1 MRYPAAEKLEIIRN
15 VEQSH
20 LPAKLTLDKLGIP
33 RRTFYRWVAP
43 SSFANILTSARRIC
57 CHFSDTVRSDIEGI
71 AWKVR
76 QTMEWMA
83 PAHRL
88 RQTASAEERG
98 DGR

>member
-1 MRYPAAEKLEIIRN
+1 MN
-15 VEQSH
+15 
-20 LPAKLTLDKLGIP
+20 IP
-33 RRTFYRWVAP
+33 RPDPVP
-43 SSFANILTSARRIC
+43 SRGVSDLDRHIETLLRVIHSRNLAWSDLSEVGKQLERPLT
-57 CHFSDTVRSDIEGI
+57 DVEGV